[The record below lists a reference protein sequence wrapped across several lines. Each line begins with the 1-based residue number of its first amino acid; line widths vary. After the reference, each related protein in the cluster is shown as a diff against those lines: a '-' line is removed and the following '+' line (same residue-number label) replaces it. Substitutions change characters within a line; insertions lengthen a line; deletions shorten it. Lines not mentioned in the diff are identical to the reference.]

1 MAPGHPPLLPQAV
14 ALDLDVHGK
23 MALLHAAA
31 QMLKGFCRIE
41 AEPIFRALH
50 RREQAGSTAVG
61 DGLAIPHAR
70 IPGIDRPLTLYLR
83 TKVPL
88 RFGEPDGK
96 PVSEFFV
103 MVVPAEGVPEMQLG
117 LLREVAER
125 FSRSSFRAML
135 AAASSPAAVAAVFA
149 QWSDPQDDEVEALQG
164 IS

>member
-1 MAPGHPPLLPQAV
+1 MNPAHASFCPRAV
-14 ALDLDVHGK
+14 AVDLDVQGK
-23 MALLHAAA
+23 VALLHAAA

-88 RFGEPDGK
+88 RFGGPDAK

-103 MVVPAEGVPEMQLG
+103 MVVPAEGVPETQLG

-125 FSRSSFRAML
+125 FSRPAFRAML
-135 AAASSPAAVAAVFA
+135 AAASSPSAIVAVFA
-149 QWSDPQDDEVEALQG
+149 RWSDPQDDELEALQG

>member
-1 MAPGHPPLLPQAV
+1 MASGHPLLLPQAV
-14 ALDLDVHGK
+14 ALELEVDGK
-23 MALLHAAA
+23 IALLHAAA

-61 DGLAIPHAR
+61 DGLALPHAR

-88 RFGEPDGK
+88 RFGGPGAK

-103 MVVPAEGVPEMQLG
+103 MVVPSEGVPETQLG

-125 FSRSSFRAML
+125 FSRPAFRAML
-135 AAASSPAAVAAVFA
+135 AAASSPTAIAAVFA
-149 QWSDPQDDEVEALQG
+149 RWSDAQDDELEALQG

>member
-1 MAPGHPPLLPQAV
+1 MAPGHPPLVPQAV
-14 ALDLDVHGK
+14 ALDLEVHGK

-61 DGLAIPHAR
+61 NGLAIPHAR

-88 RFGEPDGK
+88 PLRRTRRQ
-96 PVSEFFV
+96 
-103 MVVPAEGVPEMQLG
+103 AGVGILHHG
-117 LLREVAER
+117 RSGGRVAR
-125 FSRSSFRAML
+125 N
-135 AAASSPAAVAAVFA
+135 AA
-149 QWSDPQDDEVEALQG
+149 
-164 IS
+164 

>member
-1 MAPGHPPLLPQAV
+1 MAPGLPLGPQAV
-14 ALDLDVHGK
+14 ALDLEVRGK
-23 MALLHAAA
+23 IALLHAAA

-70 IPGIDRPLTLYLR
+70 IPGIDRPLTMYLR

-88 RFGEPDGK
+88 RFGAPDGK

-103 MVVPAEGVPEMQLG
+103 MVVPAEGVPETQLG
-117 LLREVAER
+117 LLREVAEL
-125 FSRSSFRAML
+125 FSQPAFRAML
-135 AAASSPAAVAAVFA
+135 AAALSPAPVAAVFA
-149 QWSDPQDDEVEALQG
+149 RWSDAQDDEFEALQG